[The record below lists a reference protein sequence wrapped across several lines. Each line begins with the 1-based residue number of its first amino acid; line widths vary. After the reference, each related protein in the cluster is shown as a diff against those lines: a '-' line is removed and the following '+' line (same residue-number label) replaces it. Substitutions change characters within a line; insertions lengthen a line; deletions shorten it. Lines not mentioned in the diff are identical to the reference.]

1 MTTASQYLPADGA
14 LDALFGAL
22 ADSTR
27 RAILLRLAQG
37 PAPIGELAKPF
48 DMSLAAVGKHVRV
61 LEASGLVRRQIV
73 GRLHVCALEPDAL
86 RTADGWL
93 EVYRDY
99 WTSSLDALADYVRS
113 MDEG

>member
-1 MTTASQYLPADGA
+1 MSAELQHRPDDGV
-14 LDALFGAL
+14 LDSLFGAL

-27 RAILLRLAQG
+27 RAILLRLAEG
-37 PAPIGELAKPF
+37 PAPIGELARPF

-93 EVYRDY
+93 GFYRDY

-113 MDEG
+113 MDDG